1 MEILARINREHGVT
15 VVVSLHQVAYAR
27 RFCQRVVALRD
38 GEVVHDGQAD
48 ALTAETLR
56 GLYGTAVEE
65 LLDAPEDLASTL

>member
-1 MEILARINREHGVT
+1 MAK
-15 VVVSLHQVAYAR
+15 
-27 RFCQRVVALRD
+27 LRK
-38 GEVVHDGQAD
+38 VLQCQAD